1 MYLVNNHI
9 KIQSEEHLK
18 RLKESFN
25 RAPESMKQ
33 VPGFVSF
40 RLLLS
45 EDESH
50 VVAETVFASKED
62 FINWTQSEH
71 FQRAHGGRKGDVE
84 RQELSAYH
92 IIVK

>member
-1 MYLVNNHI
+1 MYQVNNRI
-9 KIQSEEHLK
+9 EIQSKEHFTT
-18 RLKESFN
+18 LKERFSQ
-25 RAPESMKQ
+25 APESMKK

-50 VVAETVFASKED
+50 VIVETIFASKED

-71 FQRAHGGRKGDVE
+71 FQKAHGGRKGDANSP
-84 RQELSAYH
+84 ELSAYH
-92 IIVK
+92 IIIE